1 MFDIELTW
9 VNFGLFLYHHL
20 IEKYKVKPL
29 LEGTQ
34 RFKIYLCNLVKIQ
47 PDTKKMLL
55 SFS

>member
-34 RFKIYLCNLVKIQ
+34 RFKVYLCNLVKIQ
-47 PDTKKMLL
+47 PDRKKILL